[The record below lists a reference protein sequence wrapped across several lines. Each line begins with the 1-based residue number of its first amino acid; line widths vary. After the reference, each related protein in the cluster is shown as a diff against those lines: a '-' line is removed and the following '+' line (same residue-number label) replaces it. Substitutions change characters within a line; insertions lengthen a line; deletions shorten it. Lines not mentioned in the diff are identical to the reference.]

1 LGAAAQDFVTAGGDA
16 DTDRHCSPA
25 RPSELAMR
33 LLLIWLI
40 NAIALL
46 VLPHVISGV
55 QLKGIGTALIVAVVL
70 GLINAF
76 LRPLLVIL
84 TLPVTVV
91 TLGLF
96 IFVINALLFW
106 LASHVVKGFEVSGFW
121 AALFGSLLYS
131 LISWILSALVFGGDR
146 ATNV

>member
-1 LGAAAQDFVTAGGDA
+1 
-16 DTDRHCSPA
+16 
-25 RPSELAMR
+25 MR

-46 VLPHVISGV
+46 VLPHVVSGI
-55 QLKGIGTALIVAVVL
+55 QLKGIGTALVVAVVL

-76 LRPLLVIL
+76 LRPLLVVL
-84 TLPVTVV
+84 TLPVTVL